1 MQAPARFMDRV
12 GAVMAAGQGGEL
24 TPEQTFHLFPIKW
37 MYEDDN
43 LSGEGGATTG
53 DDEAPQ
59 DEEPSGHLARVGA
72 AAGAAAG
79 AVAAVAGR
87 VARAAAHRNPLR
99 HRNVYDLP
107 RADERKRIYLVFTHT
122 TGRHLV
128 GVYVTKTVAIQIVNW
143 FINSMKESGFEGL
156 PELLPQGGGGKR
168 RKRKTQKRKSH
179 KRKRTRR
186 RR

>member
-1 MQAPARFMDRV
+1 MDRV
-12 GAVMAAGQGGEL
+12 GAVMAAGQGSEL
-24 TPEQTFHLFPIKW
+24 TPEQTLDLFPIKW

-59 DEEPSGHLARVGA
+59 DEEPSGYLARVGA
-72 AAGAAAG
+72 AAGAAA
-79 AVAAVAGR
+79 AAAGR

-143 FINSMKESGFEGL
+143 FINLMKESGVEGL

-168 RKRKTQKRKSH
+168 RKRKSHKRKSH
-179 KRKRTRR
+179 KRKTHKHKRTRR